1 MLWTLLL
8 ASITI
13 LLCFFVLL
21 LVISNS
27 FFTILVQIENTRL
40 KLVLVIPTGTP
51 VTVASDAIEIIPVF
65 TDKTINDLSK

>member
-8 ASITI
+8 ASIRI

-21 LVISNS
+21 VVISNS

-51 VTVASDAIEIIPVF
+51 VTVASDAIEILPVF

>member
-51 VTVASDAIEIIPVF
+51 VTVASDAIEILPVF